1 METPILEEILEIA
14 SFGYDD
20 DGKLVLTMLK
30 TDLIGNHQGD
40 HVGNHQGDHVGTKKA
55 TTKACTGAKLT
66 TQKQSE

>member
-40 HVGNHQGDHVGTKKA
+40 HVGTKKA